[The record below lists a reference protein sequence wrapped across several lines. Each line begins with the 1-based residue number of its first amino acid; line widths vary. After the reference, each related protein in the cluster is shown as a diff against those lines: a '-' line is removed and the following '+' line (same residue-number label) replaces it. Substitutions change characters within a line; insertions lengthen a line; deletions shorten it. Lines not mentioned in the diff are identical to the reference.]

1 MAERCR
7 QIAEDRRF
15 QMFILG
21 VIVFNAILM
30 GLETSRPLMRD
41 YGPLLAGLNL
51 VVQAIFLFEITVRLL
66 SYWPRLFN
74 FFREG
79 WNVFDFGIIALSLLP
94 VAGPF
99 ATVSRLAR
107 LFRVVRLVSVS
118 AELRLIIET
127 MLRSIPSMG
136 NVALLLGVLIY
147 VYAITGF
154 YLFHTEDP
162 GHWGTLAKALL
173 SVFQLLT
180 LEGWVEMQG
189 ALLPRYPWAWVY
201 FGSFVII
208 GVFIVINLF
217 IAVVLNNLET
227 VKAEERHA
235 DSTQPDLLGRIEEL
249 RAQLDA
255 FEAALRDRK

>member
-7 QIAEDRRF
+7 QLAEDRSF

-30 GLETSRPLMRD
+30 GLETSKPLMRS

-51 VVQAIFLFEITVRLL
+51 LVQAIFLFEITVRLL
-66 SYWPRLFN
+66 AHWPR
-74 FFREG
+74 FFSFFHDG
-79 WNVFDFGIIALSLLP
+79 WNVFDFSIIALSLLP

-118 AELRLIIET
+118 SELRLIIET

-154 YLFHTEDP
+154 YLFHMQDP
-162 GHWGTLAKALL
+162 GHWGTLGKSLL

-180 LEGWVEMQG
+180 LEGWVEMQQV
-189 ALLPRYPWAWVY
+189 LLPRYPWAWLY

-227 VKAEERHA
+227 VKAEERQA
-235 DSTQPDLLGRIEEL
+235 DGTQPDLLRHIEEL
-249 RAQLDA
+249 RTQLDA
-255 FEAALRDRK
+255 FEATLRSKK

>member
-21 VIVFNAILM
+21 VIVFNAVLM
-30 GLETSRPLMRD
+30 GVETSKPLMRA

-51 VVQAIFLFEITVRLL
+51 LVQAIFIFEITIRLL
-66 SYWPRLFN
+66 AHWPRLFS
-74 FFREG
+74 FFRDG
-79 WNVFDFGIIALSLLP
+79 WNVFDFCVVALSLLP

-147 VYAITGF
+147 VYAITGY
-154 YLFHTEDP
+154 YLFHTQDAA
-162 GHWGTLAKALL
+162 HWGTLGTSLL

-189 ALLPRYPWAWVY
+189 ALLPHYPWAWLY

-235 DSTQPDLLGRIEEL
+235 DTTQPDLLRRIEEL
-249 RAQLDA
+249 RTQLDS
-255 FEAALRDRK
+255 FEASLRGK